1 MEPLK
6 HAAGVAEPA
15 LDDGA
20 AGLAGGFGGGY
31 SFAVF
36 SSFSDN
42 KEVPLANHSAQ
53 SPASV

>member
-1 MEPLK
+1 VEPLK
-6 HAAGVAEPA
+6 YAAGVAEPA
-15 LDDGA
+15 LGAA

-36 SSFSDN
+36 SSFSDE
-42 KEVPLANHSAQ
+42 EVPLANHSAQ